1 MMGSALRSGA
11 PEAIWAAGDLRLLS
25 DARETFDGEQL
36 AWYLAACLRG
46 LDQEYRLV
54 ACLRGLDCGPGSDS
68 LRLPCGGVGRSTYD
82 P

>member
-46 LDQEYRLV
+46 LD
-54 ACLRGLDCGPGSDS
+54 CGPGSDS
-68 LRLPCGGVGRSTYD
+68 LRLYPAAE
-82 P
+82 